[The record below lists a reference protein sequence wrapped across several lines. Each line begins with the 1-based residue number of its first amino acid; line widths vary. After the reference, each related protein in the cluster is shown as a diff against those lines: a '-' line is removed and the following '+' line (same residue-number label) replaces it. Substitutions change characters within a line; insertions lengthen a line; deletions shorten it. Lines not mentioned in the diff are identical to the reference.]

1 MSVAY
6 LGLGANLGD
15 ARQTLKDAV
24 VCLAQQRTITVLAK
38 SSLYRTAPVDAG
50 GDDYFNCV
58 VKIETSL
65 PARQLLR
72 LCHTV
77 EEQFGRERPYR
88 NAPRTLDLDILLYGD
103 SSIDEADLI
112 VPHPRLTERAFVLVP
127 LVELDRRTDHSATR
141 PRRCVSGRGARPA
154 HREGRDLP
162 VSDARG
168 ATRGRVQRST
178 HRFQQS
184 PLPMSAAPPLTVTAP
199 QLRPPHR
206 LYRDRRADRRRQ
218 DDARA
223 CCSPSAGR
231 CARCSNARRTIRFS
245 NASIAT
251 PRVTRCR
258 RNCSFALQR
267 VQQTRK
273 SRDATLAATRRS
285 SPISSRRRA
294 NCSRV

>member
-1 MSVAY
+1 
-6 LGLGANLGD
+6 
-15 ARQTLKDAV
+15 

-127 LVELDRRTDHSATR
+127 LIELDVELVIPLRGRADEFLDAVKDQRIEKVATCQCPMLAAQR
-141 PRRCVSGRGARPA
+141 AT
-154 HREGRDLP
+154 
-162 VSDARG
+162 SDAP
-168 ATRGRVQRST
+168 ST
-178 HRFQQS
+178 
-184 PLPMSAAPPLTVTAP
+184 A
-199 QLRPPHR
+199 
-206 LYRDRRADRRRQ
+206 
-218 DDARA
+218 
-223 CCSPSAGR
+223 
-231 CARCSNARRTIRFS
+231 SNKPDT
-245 NASIAT
+245 
-251 PRVTRCR
+251 CR
-258 RNCSFALQR
+258 
-267 VQQTRK
+267 
-273 SRDATLAATRRS
+273 
-285 SPISSRRRA
+285 
-294 NCSRV
+294 